1 MTTITFKPKQVT
13 KRLISI
19 LPERSRDV
27 LEGRFGLGKNKE
39 KLTLEAIGGIYGI
52 TRERVRQI
60 ENHALNTIAKSD
72 LYGEHDEIFVELKD
86 LIDFLGGVVS
96 EDDFLSYVTNNTE
109 TQNHINFLLVLGDPF
124 KKKREDYEFK
134 HRWYVDNVLSDKVHD
149 SIRKIYKNLSNQ
161 DLVSEA
167 DIINS
172 FFGYIKDV
180 SDKYK
185 KEEIIKRWLSIS
197 KKIDKNPLGEWGLS
211 SSPNISLKGMR
222 DYAYLVIRAHGSP
235 LHFSEVARKIK
246 KMFGKE
252 AHIATCHNELIK
264 DKRFVLVGRGLY
276 ALREWGYSTGVVK
289 DVIMDILKK
298 HGSLNKDEIVDL
310 VLKERYVK
318 PNTVVVNLQNTKAF
332 KRDNRG
338 RYSLI

>member
-149 SIRKIYKNLSNQ
+149 SIRKIYKNLWHYQN
-161 DLVSEA
+161 
-167 DIINS
+167 
-172 FFGYIKDV
+172 
-180 SDKYK
+180 
-185 KEEIIKRWLSIS
+185 
-197 KKIDKNPLGEWGLS
+197 
-211 SSPNISLKGMR
+211 
-222 DYAYLVIRAHGSP
+222 H
-235 LHFSEVARKIK
+235 
-246 KMFGKE
+246 
-252 AHIATCHNELIK
+252 LIPHK
-264 DKRFVLVGRGLY
+264 
-276 ALREWGYSTGVVK
+276 
-289 DVIMDILKK
+289 
-298 HGSLNKDEIVDL
+298 
-310 VLKERYVK
+310 
-318 PNTVVVNLQNTKAF
+318 
-332 KRDNRG
+332 
-338 RYSLI
+338 